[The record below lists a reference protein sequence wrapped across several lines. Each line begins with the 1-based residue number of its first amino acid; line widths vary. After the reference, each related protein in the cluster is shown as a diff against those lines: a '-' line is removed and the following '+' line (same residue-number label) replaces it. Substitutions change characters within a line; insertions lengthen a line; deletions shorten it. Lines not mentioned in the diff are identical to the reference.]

1 MMPVCCVD
9 RGSMFAIP
17 WCRLLLATIMLS
29 LASHAAGESPVRS
42 VSVSFTGETYV
53 CDAVMFAPVPQVVA
67 WDVLTDFEHMAE
79 WVPNVRTSRVLKRE
93 DDSATIEQ
101 RGVAKFGV
109 ASFPYV
115 IERRIEMNKPVVIRS
130 TQIRGSLR
138 RVESLMTLEP
148 EGKGTR
154 LTYHLEVVPSLLAGA
169 VMSRGFLEHEVAE
182 QFGAIVSE
190 MTRRAHL

>member
-17 WCRLLLATIMLS
+17 WGRLLLATIMLS

-42 VSVSFTGETYV
+42 VSVGFAGETYV
-53 CDAVMFAPVPQVVA
+53 CDAVMFAPVPPGVA

-93 DDSATIEQ
+93 DNSATIEQ

-109 ASFPYV
+109 ASFPYA

-154 LTYHLEVVPSLLAGA
+154 LTYRLEVVPSLLAGA
-169 VMSRGFLEHEVAE
+169 VMSRDFLEHEVAE
-182 QFGAIVSE
+182 QFGAIVGE
-190 MTRRAHL
+190 MTRRAHH